1 MAQASASRLAL
12 TVKLEMYIDEFF
24 NSPFFTNYS
33 SSYLLMT
40 LKDITSLLPNLPV
53 KRLNVD
59 RSGSRRRNF
68 VDDFSADGKT
78 APRREETDKHY
89 NVFICP
95 NRSKNPGR
103 VYRGLVRN
111 EFAGDGYFE
120 RSAGYSVPPWIVR
133 STKRLIMMDRFKRKE
148 EMEEEG
154 RGAEERGGGE
164 GTEEEGR
171 GGETEEGGRGG
182 GPKEGGGKEGG
193 EEQKKTLVFSSDIP

>member
-120 RSAGYSVPPWIVR
+120 RSAGYSVPPWIQLSVEGKRCKQAGGAVVEAPHIHAQTDTAAGCLCPR
-133 STKRLIMMDRFKRKE
+133 SRVCSLSR
-148 EMEEEG
+148 
-154 RGAEERGGGE
+154 
-164 GTEEEGR
+164 
-171 GGETEEGGRGG
+171 
-182 GPKEGGGKEGG
+182 
-193 EEQKKTLVFSSDIP
+193 TLRRTSFRVF

>member
-78 APRREETDKHY
+78 GESLLCLQASD
-89 NVFICP
+89 VFICT
-95 NRSKNPGR
+95 RAR
-103 VYRGLVRN
+103 H
-111 EFAGDGYFE
+111 
-120 RSAGYSVPPWIVR
+120 
-133 STKRLIMMDRFKRKE
+133 
-148 EMEEEG
+148 
-154 RGAEERGGGE
+154 
-164 GTEEEGR
+164 
-171 GGETEEGGRGG
+171 
-182 GPKEGGGKEGG
+182 
-193 EEQKKTLVFSSDIP
+193 QKKGIFLEYKLHIRNATFYHDYLVYLHVM